1 MKVKM
6 NNIPFEVIRIENKK
20 APLFLEV
27 PVPPH
32 CTPILVGHSKSN
44 QLKWVDKPNSQGRV
58 MTWGLKLSIEEVSK
72 LCVDSIKNK
81 GQTEGWEIEYID
93 ENQAKLNMKE
103 LGVENVKRMGDMLIP
118 TEHDILGT
126 LVIFEDMI
134 YPVIHNA
141 IRAISFIG

>member
-1 MKVKM
+1 M
-6 NNIPFEVIRIENKK
+6 NNVPFEVIRIENKK

-44 QLKWVDKPNSQGRV
+44 QLKWTDKPNSQGRV
-58 MTWGLKLSIEEVSK
+58 MTWGLKLPIEQVSQ
-72 LCVDSIKNK
+72 LCIDAIKNK
-81 GQTEGWEIEYID
+81 GQTEGWEIEYSD
-93 ENQAKLNMKE
+93 ENEAKINMKE
-103 LGVENVKRMGDMLIP
+103 VGIENVKRMNNLLIP
-118 TEHDILGT
+118 SDHDILGT
-126 LVIFEDMI
+126 LVIFEDMV